1 MSEPDVDFCHLNLA
15 KHYRGGERQTEI
27 LIREL
32 ASRGYSQRL
41 VIKRGNSLKERCRAI
56 PGLEVC
62 EVASNP
68 VAAGWAARG
77 CRVVH
82 AHEGRTVYG
91 GLVANLLF
99 GIPYVITRRVVA
111 PQKDRVLRRWAYRRA
126 ARIVAISS
134 AVVRSIQ
141 ARFNGA
147 QPAVI
152 PDAHSGFTADRAAVE
167 AIRGQYPGKVL
178 IGHVGALV
186 HSHKGQMTIIE
197 VARRV
202 AESRPDWQ
210 FVICGD
216 GEDERRYRE
225 AIGDL
230 ENIELTG
237 WVENVG
243 DYLASFD
250 VFLYPSLHEAL
261 GSTLLDAM
269 HFGLPIVASKVDGI
283 PDVVEDGVNGK
294 LVPPEQPDAII
305 AAIDGVL
312 GDRQELQAVR
322 EANREKA
329 NLFDVEHM
337 TNAYLDVYEV
347 V

>member
-1 MSEPDVDFCHLNLA
+1 MAEPDIDYCHLNLA

-27 LIREL
+27 LVREL

-41 VIKRGNSLKERCRAI
+41 VIKRGNSLKERCRDI
-56 PGLEVC
+56 PGLSVC

-82 AHEGRTVYG
+82 AHDGRTVYS

-99 GIPYVITRRVVA
+99 GSPYVITRRVVA

-126 ARIVAISS
+126 GRIVAISS
-134 AVVRSIQ
+134 AVVRSIKK
-141 ARFNGA
+141 RFDGDE
-147 QPAVI
+147 PAII
-152 PDAHSGFTADRAAVE
+152 PDAHSGFRADGCVVE
-167 AIRGQYPGKVL
+167 AIRDRFPGKTL

-197 VARRV
+197 VARQA

-216 GEDERRYRE
+216 GEDEARYRE

-269 HFGLPIVASKVDGI
+269 YFGLPIVASKVDGI
-283 PDVVEDGVNGK
+283 PDVVVDGVNGM
-294 LVPPEQPDAII
+294 LVPPEQPAAII
-305 AAIDGVL
+305 AAIDNL
-312 GDRQELQAVR
+312 LQDSERLA
-322 EANREKA
+322 AMQAGNREKA
-329 NLFDVEHM
+329 RLFDVEHM
-337 TNAYLDVYEV
+337 TNAYLDVYEAL
-347 V
+347 

>member
-1 MSEPDVDFCHLNLA
+1 MSEPDIDYCHLNLA
-15 KHYRGGERQTEI
+15 KDYRGGERQTEI

-32 ASRGYSQRL
+32 AAQGYSQRL
-41 VIKRGNSLKERCRAI
+41 VIKRGNTLKARCRDI

-68 VAAGWAARG
+68 IAAGWAARG

-99 GIPYVITRRVVA
+99 GIPYIITRRVVA
-111 PQKDRVLRRWAYRRA
+111 PQKDRMLRRWAYQRA
-126 ARIVAISS
+126 GRIVAISS
-134 AVVRSIQ
+134 AVVRSIR

-147 QPAVI
+147 QPAII
-152 PDAHSGFTADRAAVE
+152 PDAHSGFVADSAAVE
-167 AIRGQYPGKVL
+167 AIRGRYPGKTL
-178 IGHVGALV
+178 IGHIGALV
-186 HSHKGQMTIIE
+186 NSHKGQMTIID
-197 VARRV
+197 VARQV
-202 AESRPDWQ
+202 EESRPDWQ

-225 AIGDL
+225 AIGGL
-230 ENIELTG
+230 RNIELTG

-269 HFGLPIVASKVDGI
+269 HFGLPIVASNVDGI
-283 PDVVEDGVNGK
+283 PDVMADKVNGR
-294 LVPPEQPDAII
+294 LVPPGQPEAIVS
-305 AAIDGVL
+305 AIDDL
-312 GDRQELQAVR
+312 LQDPEKLA
-322 EANREKA
+322 EIQAGNREKA
-329 NLFDVEHM
+329 KMFDVGQM
-337 TNAYLDVYEV
+337 TRAYLDVYEAL
-347 V
+347 